1 MELIFSIVILVMSV
15 VVHEVSHGYAANAL
29 GDPTARYAGRL
40 TLNPLK
46 HLDVFG
52 SVIFPLLLFL
62 SHTGF
67 IFGWAKP
74 VPVNPYNFKNQRY
87 GEAMTAAAGPLAN
100 IFLAAVFGLLMRLN
114 VIYGFLSVS
123 FMRVSAMVV
132 VTNIVLA
139 VFNLIPLPPFDG
151 SKIFFDLL
159 PGRFSQAREF
169 IERYSFILV
178 IIAVLFIWEL
188 IAPIIPV
195 IFRLLTGIA
204 I

>member
-1 MELIFSIVILVMSV
+1 
-15 VVHEVSHGYAANAL
+15 
-29 GDPTARYAGRL
+29 
-40 TLNPLK
+40 
-46 HLDVFG
+46 
-52 SVIFPLLLFL
+52 
-62 SHTGF
+62 
-67 IFGWAKP
+67 
-74 VPVNPYNFKNQRY
+74 
-87 GEAMTAAAGPLAN
+87 
-100 IFLAAVFGLLMRLN
+100 
-114 VIYGFLSVS
+114 
-123 FMRVSAMVV
+123 MVV